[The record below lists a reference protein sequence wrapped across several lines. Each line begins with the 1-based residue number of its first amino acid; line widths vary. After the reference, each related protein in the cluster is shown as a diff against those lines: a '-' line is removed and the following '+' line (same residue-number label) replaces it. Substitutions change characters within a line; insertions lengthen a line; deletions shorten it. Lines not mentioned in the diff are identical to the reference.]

1 MIDKDKGKVLPM
13 IVEYAPRSYMTVYEM
28 NAARALCETVMAQR
42 DADWEIMKRWVE
54 ALKEL
59 LSVAAHRSGCGSLV
73 TINDRSYL
81 DLERCDCP
89 HGKAV
94 ELLAQRDM
102 EVEDDSS

>member
-1 MIDKDKGKVLPM
+1 VPLSDKDTALPLSHLLSGSIGPLFTM
-13 IVEYAPRSYMTVYEM
+13 GWAQGIE
-28 NAARALCETVMAQR
+28 AQR